1 MHLTT
6 PTRCSPV
13 VEQKREWGYF
23 MAKRTALAL
32 AAGLALTVSVE
43 AHAFDFSATSIGY
56 WYGWQF
62 KEPGT
67 DNGKDILQHNVYL
80 SHADGYEY
88 GTNFFNLNFTKWGPG
103 NPANNSNTG
112 ASEFYGVYR
121 TTVSGNKVTNST
133 MFSWGP
139 IKDVGLDAGFDLD
152 SENTAFATGKYLVV
166 VGTQLAVNLPKG
178 FWNIDLHFSH
188 EWNNN
193 GIAGHSVNFDSAPE
207 LETAWFY
214 PFSLGPVP
222 LAFTGF
228 FNIIG
233 PKGRDGFGDQTRTEI
248 LAHPK
253 LLVDVGDLV
262 KATPNKVY
270 AGIGYEGWRNKFGN
284 AENEVPGSSQD
295 AFFLEVSYV
304 F

>member
-32 AAGLALTVSVE
+32 AAGLALTVSIE

-112 ASEFYGVYR
+112 ASEFY
-121 TTVSGNKVTNST
+121 VS
-133 MFSWGP
+133 
-139 IKDVGLDAGFDLD
+139 
-152 SENTAFATGKYLVV
+152 TA
-166 VGTQLAVNLPKG
+166 Q
-178 FWNIDLHFSH
+178 
-188 EWNNN
+188 
-193 GIAGHSVNFDSAPE
+193 
-207 LETAWFY
+207 
-214 PFSLGPVP
+214 
-222 LAFTGF
+222 
-228 FNIIG
+228 
-233 PKGRDGFGDQTRTEI
+233 R
-248 LAHPK
+248 
-253 LLVDVGDLV
+253 
-262 KATPNKVY
+262 
-270 AGIGYEGWRNKFGN
+270 
-284 AENEVPGSSQD
+284 
-295 AFFLEVSYV
+295 
-304 F
+304 